1 MSDPPVLLPM
11 VIACRG
17 SKETQRVFVG
27 LVSLVSFSLIASVSF
42 VLPATQPREDAS

>member
-11 VIACRG
+11 VIAYRG
-17 SKETQRVFVG
+17 SKESQRVFVG
-27 LVSLVSFSLIASVSF
+27 LVSLVSSVSF

>member
-1 MSDPPVLLPM
+1 MSDCPVLLAR

-17 SKETQRVFVG
+17 SKESQRVFVG
-27 LVSLVSFSLIASVSF
+27 LVSFVSFSLHASVSF